1 MCCILYISEQ
11 ESIEIRIGR
20 ADTFNQE
27 ISVWKMFSKWKKD
40 MLARAESDIIVIEDS
55 DSDMEVDLTDIE
67 IIDQPVNLS
76 LNNGSSEEFPTMISD
91 YHDVLEEIEKDLGIS
106 TNISEKDKI
115 AIFASE
121 LQIEEVFSLQEVNST
136 QEAPEQDYK
145 HDYEKL
151 VEQNR
156 ILMNSLNNILECPV
170 CLTIVRTSPVPSC
183 HNGHIMCSS
192 CWNLTHLCPLC
203 RVKLHETEKC
213 FSQTL
218 NTLLQLVTL
227 PCQYQDEGCKAMGSR
242 EQMEEH
248 GKECMFRIDDQN
260 PKIPTECSTPGCS
273 IGRKKKVDK
282 KGVLGFRSISSM
294 SIRRNVAA
302 SPRRHC
308 DDCNKDFSRSYF
320 NRHTCTHS
328 HSALRR
334 T

>member
-1 MCCILYISEQ
+1 MLQ
-11 ESIEIRIGR
+11 
-20 ADTFNQE
+20 N
-27 ISVWKMFSKWKKD
+27 WKKNMVVRSEETNEND
-40 MLARAESDIIVIEDS
+40 VIVIEDS
-55 DSDMEVDLTDIE
+55 DSDTDIE
-67 IIDQPVNLS
+67 IEFERVEE
-76 LNNGSSEEFPTMISD
+76 GSNHPIGFSRGMNMGFPLLVSD
-91 YHDVLEEIEKDLGIS
+91 YHDVLEEINKDLGIS
-106 TNISEKDKI
+106 NNMMEFSSNMFGK
-115 AIFASE
+115 E
-121 LQIEEVFSLQEVNST
+121 LPSEEVFSIEPPSLNLQEPHST
-136 QEAPEQDYK
+136 EAPKQDYK
-145 HDYEKL
+145 HDYDKL

-170 CLTIVRTSPVPSC
+170 CLTMVRTSPVPSC

-213 FSQTL
+213 FSQTA

-227 PCQYQDEGCKAMGSR
+227 PCQYQDEGCRAMGSR
-242 EQMEEH
+242 EEMGQH
-248 GKECMFRIDDQN
+248 AKECMFRIDDQD
-260 PKIPTECSTPGCS
+260 PKTPTECSTPGCS

-282 KGVLGFRSISSM
+282 KGVLGIRSISSM

-328 HSALRR
+328 HSALHR
-334 T
+334 TQNTA